1 MRDSVAAALNV
12 RSENVKIDHWRLSPG
27 QRSTRCWGTSLGKR
41 FFAKT
46 LALDPYRLVPRVAVP
61 GKEAVANGN
70 SCRSASEQ
78 IEAEWSMTQRLR
90 KLVGNEAVPAPLG
103 KSIATK
109 TVVWEQA
116 TGARM
121 DDSVRRS
128 RWMDHRGNAGGA
140 ALFQAGSWLKK
151 LHNASAH
158 REAAINCGELIR
170 GVRELLQSQGLS
182 SSGYASTALQLL
194 ETARHRT
201 GGNDL
206 LMPTVLSHGDFT
218 LANMLW
224 DKKASHLWIVDFED
238 FAERTP
244 LHDLVTIIFD
254 LRVLLLN
261 PFVSRL
267 VIRRLEKSFWEGYG
281 NLSPEMLIWVN
292 ALACSRIFYYSLPRL
307 SGRQARRGWLAAG
320 MVSVYK
326 LLLEPSMIDRCLS
339 QDFPPALNSAE
350 LSVVPSSNAL
360 RMPH

>member
-12 RSENVKIDHWRLSPG
+12 RSEDVKIDHWRLSPG

-140 ALFQAGSWLKK
+140 ALFQAGTWLKK

-238 FAERTP
+238 FAEP
-244 LHDLVTIIFD
+244 IGAGIDKVAGGAD
-254 LRVLLLN
+254 AG
-261 PFVSRL
+261 
-267 VIRRLEKSFWEGYG
+267 VIDEHVQ
-281 NLSPEMLIWVN
+281 P
-292 ALACSRIFYYSLPRL
+292 
-307 SGRQARRGWLAAG
+307 
-320 MVSVYK
+320 
-326 LLLEPSMIDRCLS
+326 
-339 QDFPPALNSAE
+339 AE
-350 LSVVPSSNAL
+350 LPGHGLGHRPAIVGRSDVGPEGLDVAGFGRKFAERVGATERAGAPAIDDDVAG
-360 RMPH
+360 